1 MASGFDF
8 GYENQM
14 NALLTPEQQAWLEAQ
29 AAAGNIP
36 SVEEAVRAAVADVME
51 ITEDD
56 LAWAKSYVDA
66 ARSSASSGSVT
77 EGAAFIASLR
87 ERAARLRS
95 E

>member
-66 ARSSASSGSVT
+66 ARSSSGSVT